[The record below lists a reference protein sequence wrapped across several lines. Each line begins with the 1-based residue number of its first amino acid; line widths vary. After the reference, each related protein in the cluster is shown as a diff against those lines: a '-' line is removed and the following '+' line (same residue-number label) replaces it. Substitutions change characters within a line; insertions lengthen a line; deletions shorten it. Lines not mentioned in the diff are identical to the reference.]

1 MKKTVNIVLSALVAS
16 SAFTAIAVNPVQTVF
31 AEEIQ
36 QSREVEAS
44 ATFLSGIGGS
54 FAGGSTSITVNS
66 GSSLDNTEMI
76 GSDRVPDVIVRPGYE
91 FKGWMMDGLTN
102 RLYSKKYFDMI
113 LFTGHHV
120 FEAVYDVLS
129 FNLSFSAG
137 EHGSFTNPETAAT
150 RSIPVDQPMGDFP
163 AITPEQGY
171 VFTGWKVSGT
181 VYSPEAAAQLLMP
194 ADAVT
199 ATAVYEPETAA
210 VSTVRFESGEHA
222 SFEQDAV
229 TTAEVET
236 GSCLKESQI
245 PAVTPAKG
253 YEFIGWTDGNRVY
266 SSQDLLA
273 LPLEAQAVTFT
284 AVCEKK
290 EGTRRISVTFHAG
303 EHGQL
308 ADGSMQLVHEEILE
322 GASLAG
328 LEIPEPIAREG
339 WTFAGWTLNTQQTIL
354 SADEIRQ
361 LTAGRENMVFTAVY
375 EKKTGTA
382 SPADR
387 DESVKPSDKTDGKT
401 EGSGSK
407 APAGKTEKKTAVPT
421 SAATGAALFA
431 AAGTAAAGLFAG
443 LIRRKRSR

>member
-1 MKKTVNIVLSALVAS
+1 
-16 SAFTAIAVNPVQTVF
+16 
-31 AEEIQ
+31 
-36 QSREVEAS
+36 
-44 ATFLSGIGGS
+44 
-54 FAGGSTSITVNS
+54 
-66 GSSLDNTEMI
+66 
-76 GSDRVPDVIVRPGYE
+76 
-91 FKGWMMDGLTN
+91 
-102 RLYSKKYFDMI
+102 
-113 LFTGHHV
+113 
-120 FEAVYDVLS
+120 
-129 FNLSFSAG
+129 
-137 EHGSFTNPETAAT
+137 
-150 RSIPVDQPMGDFP
+150 MGDFP

-171 VFTGWKVSGT
+171 GFTGWNVNGI
-181 VYSPEAAAQLLMP
+181 VYSPEAAAQLRMP
-194 ADAVT
+194 ATAV
-199 ATAVYEPETAA
+199 AAAAVYEPEAAA
-210 VSTVRFESGEHA
+210 VSTVRFEAGQHA

-229 TTAEVET
+229 TTTEVET

-245 PAVTPAKG
+245 PAVTPAEG
-253 YEFIGWTDGNRVY
+253 YEFIGWTDGNKVY
-266 SSQDLLA
+266 SSQDLLT
-273 LPLEAQAVTFT
+273 LPLEAQTVTFT

-290 EGTRRISVTFHAG
+290 EETSRITVTFHAG
-303 EHGQL
+303 EHGKL
-308 ADGSMQLVHEEILE
+308 ADGSAQLVHEGILE

-339 WTFAGWTLNTQQTIL
+339 WTFTGWTLNTQQTVF

-401 EGSGSK
+401 ENSITK

-443 LIRRKRSR
+443 LICRKRSR